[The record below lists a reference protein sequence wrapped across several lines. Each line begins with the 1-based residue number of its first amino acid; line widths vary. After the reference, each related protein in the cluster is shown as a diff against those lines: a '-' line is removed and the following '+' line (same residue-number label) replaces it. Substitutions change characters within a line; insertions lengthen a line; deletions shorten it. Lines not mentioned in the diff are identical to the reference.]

1 MSGKYIK
8 FSPLFEN
15 FRDIEVRIVHCFQ
28 EISEWMVHNKLKLN
42 PDKTEALVIKS
53 RNNFDLE
60 ESCIAPQFN
69 WMFQKKYRLLW
80 NCEKSWSIIEN
91 YLTFYYHITNIIQS
105 CNIAL
110 RNLWMIASRLDFKL
124 KNSAHSLLSSFK
136 TRLL

>member
-1 MSGKYIK
+1 MIHLYADDTQIYIK

-60 ESCIAPQFN
+60 ESCIKPQFN
-69 WMFQKKYRLLW
+69 
-80 NCEKSWSIIEN
+80 
-91 YLTFYYHITNIIQS
+91 
-105 CNIAL
+105 
-110 RNLWMIASRLDFKL
+110 
-124 KNSAHSLLSSFK
+124 
-136 TRLL
+136 